1 MYFKDIIGQEEVKER
16 LRQSTRTGI
25 VPHAQL
31 FTEQGGAGAFPLALA
46 YARYLNC
53 TNRTETDACGRC
65 PSCLKYDELAHP
77 DLHFVFPIVAKKEKK
92 KEVCDDYL
100 SEWRGFLKEHPYFNM
115 DEWLDYIEAG
125 NSQAIIYS
133 KESDEIIHKLSL
145 KIYEAEYRILIV
157 WLPEKLHPT
166 CANKLLK
173 IIEEPPMRTVILMVS
188 ETPDLILGTIQS
200 RAQRIHI
207 RPIETDA
214 IMNAMVSRFGLS
226 PDDAKHVAHLSSG
239 SFIKAME
246 AISLANLA
254 RNVEFGLG
262 DFSINLKDCYKITFV
277 VACLL
282 PFLEQFK
289 AMMRNSWARNVKG
302 MKAMADV
309 MAGIGRERQKNFL
322 SYCQHLIRENFMYRF
337 QSPEL
342 NYMNLDEASFSVKFS
357 PFVNERN
364 VIDLMEELAK
374 AERHITQNVNAKMV
388 FFDLSL
394 RITVLIKR

>member
-1 MYFKDIIGQEEVKER
+1 MYFKDIIGQEEIKKQ
-16 LRQSTRTGI
+16 LIHSAQTGV

-46 YARYLNC
+46 YGRYLNC
-53 TNRTETDACGRC
+53 THRTETDACGRC
-65 PSCLKYDELAHP
+65 PSCLKFNELAHP

-100 SEWRGFLKEHPYFNM
+100 TEWRGFLKERPYFNI
-115 DEWLDYIEAG
+115 DGWLDYIDAG

-133 KESDEIIHKLSL
+133 KESDEIIRKLNL
-145 KIYEAEYRILIV
+145 KIYEASYRILLV

-173 IIEEPPMRTVILMVS
+173 VIEEPPLNTVILMVS
-188 ETPDLILGTIQS
+188 EIPDQILGTILS
-200 RAQRIHI
+200 RAQRINVRSIH
-207 RPIETDA
+207 PEA
-214 IMNAMVSRFGLS
+214 ITAAMITRFGLA
-226 PDDAKHVAHLSSG
+226 PDDAKHVAHLANG
-239 SFIKAME
+239 SNLKAIE
-246 AISLANLA
+246 AISLSEENS
-254 RNVEFGLG
+254 F
-262 DFSINLKDCYKITFV
+262 Y
-277 VACLL
+277 
-282 PFLEQFK
+282 LEQFK

-309 MAGIGRERQKNFL
+309 LAGIGRERQKNFL
-322 SYCQHLIRENFMYRF
+322 QYCQHLIRENFMYRF
-337 QSPEL
+337 QSPDL
-342 NYMNLDEASFSVKFS
+342 NYMNMDESGFAVKFA

-364 VIDLMEELAK
+364 VFDIMEELAK

-394 RITVLIKR
+394 RLTVLIKR